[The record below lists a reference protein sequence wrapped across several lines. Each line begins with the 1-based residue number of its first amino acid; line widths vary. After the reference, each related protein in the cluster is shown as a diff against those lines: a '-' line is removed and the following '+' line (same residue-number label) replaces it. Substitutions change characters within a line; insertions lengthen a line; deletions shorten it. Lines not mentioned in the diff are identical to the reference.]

1 MHFKSKLEYVII
13 DMVSSRYFNVMN
25 KQLKGKI
32 MSKQKKCS
40 VKSGMGET
48 DLGRGEIKD
57 NFLAAL
63 VTSKLYKMQVVQ
75 AKKGKGSY
83 QRKSKNV
90 RQESY
95 LIAA

>member
-1 MHFKSKLEYVII
+1 
-13 DMVSSRYFNVMN
+13 
-25 KQLKGKI
+25 
-32 MSKQKKCS
+32 MSKNKKPLA
-40 VKSGMGET
+40 KANIGAT
-48 DLGRGEIKD
+48 DLGRGIIKD

-63 VTSKLYKMQVVQ
+63 VTSKLYKVQVVK

-83 QRKSKNV
+83 QRKAKNI

>member
-1 MHFKSKLEYVII
+1 M
-13 DMVSSRYFNVMN
+13 MN
-25 KQLKGKI
+25 N
-32 MSKQKKCS
+32 QKKLLAKANMS
-40 VKSGMGET
+40 ET
-48 DLGRGEIKD
+48 ELGRGKIKD

-63 VTSKLYKMQVVQ
+63 VTSKLYKMQVVK

-83 QRKSKNV
+83 QRKAKNI

>member
-1 MHFKSKLEYVII
+1 M
-13 DMVSSRYFNVMN
+13 
-25 KQLKGKI
+25 
-32 MSKQKKCS
+32 MSKQNKPLAQ
-40 VKSGMGET
+40 VNMHET
-48 DLGRGEIKD
+48 ELGRGVIKD

-63 VTSKLYKMQVVQ
+63 VTSKLYKMQVVK

-83 QRKSKNV
+83 QRKTKNL

>member
-1 MHFKSKLEYVII
+1 M
-13 DMVSSRYFNVMN
+13 
-25 KQLKGKI
+25 
-32 MSKQKKCS
+32 MSKQKNSLAKADMS
-40 VKSGMGET
+40 ET
-48 DLGRGEIKD
+48 DMGRGEIKD

-63 VTSKLYKMQVVQ
+63 VTSKLYKMQVVK

-83 QRKSKNV
+83 QRKAKNI

>member
-1 MHFKSKLEYVII
+1 M
-13 DMVSSRYFNVMN
+13 
-25 KQLKGKI
+25 
-32 MSKQKKCS
+32 MSKHKNTIAKAPI
-40 VKSGMGET
+40 GET
-48 DLGRGEIKD
+48 DLGRGKIKD

-63 VTSKLYKMQVVQ
+63 VTSKVYKMQVVK

-83 QRKSKNV
+83 QRKAKNI

>member
-1 MHFKSKLEYVII
+1 
-13 DMVSSRYFNVMN
+13 
-25 KQLKGKI
+25 
-32 MSKQKKCS
+32 MSKKTKPLAKAG
-40 VKSGMGET
+40 VNEA
-48 DLGRGEIKD
+48 DLGRGKIKD

-63 VTSKLYKMQVVQ
+63 VTSKLYKMQIVQ

-83 QRKSKNV
+83 QRKAKNI

>member
-1 MHFKSKLEYVII
+1 M
-13 DMVSSRYFNVMN
+13 
-25 KQLKGKI
+25 
-32 MSKQKKCS
+32 MSKHKKS
-40 VKSGMGET
+40 STKMSMGET
-48 DLGRGEIKD
+48 DLGRGKIKD

-83 QRKSKNV
+83 QRRAKNV

>member
-1 MHFKSKLEYVII
+1 
-13 DMVSSRYFNVMN
+13 
-25 KQLKGKI
+25 
-32 MSKQKKCS
+32 MSKQKKSS
-40 VKSGMGET
+40 VKTCVGET
-48 DLGRGEIKD
+48 DLGRGKIKD

-83 QRKSKNV
+83 QRKAKNI

-95 LIAA
+95 LMAA

>member
-1 MHFKSKLEYVII
+1 MRK
-13 DMVSSRYFNVMN
+13 NN
-25 KQLKGKI
+25 KQK
-32 MSKQKKCS
+32 
-40 VKSGMGET
+40 VPNNAAET
-48 DLGRGEIKD
+48 ELGRGAIRD

-63 VTSKLYKMQVVQ
+63 VTSKVYKMQIVK

-83 QRKSKNV
+83 QRKAKNI